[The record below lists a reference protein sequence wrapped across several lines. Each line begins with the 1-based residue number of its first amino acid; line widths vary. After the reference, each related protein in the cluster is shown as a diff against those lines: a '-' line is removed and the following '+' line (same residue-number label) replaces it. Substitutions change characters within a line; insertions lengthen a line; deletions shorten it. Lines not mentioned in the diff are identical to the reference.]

1 MSNPTH
7 YCAFSLLRRSDAE
20 RELALTGDWV
30 VGSEIPSPDVVL
42 GQMGEKS
49 AVDRLV
55 VSARDLGRWD
65 TLLMTFL
72 IDIIDHCRERG
83 IEVDSSGLPEG
94 ARGLLT
100 LVYAVPER
108 ADARRPAQ
116 RSAWL
121 AQVGKAALRAW
132 GDGKVFLAFLGEVM
146 LAFGALFRGRARFR
160 QLDLWLNIQD
170 SGPSALA
177 IVTVISLLVGLILAF
192 VGAVQLALFGA
203 QIYIADLVGLGMLR
217 EMGALMTGII
227 MSGRT
232 GAAFAAQLGTMNV
245 NSEIDAL
252 RVMGLAPMEFLVLPR
267 MLALILIMPL
277 LCLYADLMG
286 IVGGG
291 LVTVSF
297 FDVSVVQYLDRTK
310 DAIQLTDFLVGV
322 TKCAVF
328 GVLIAIAGCL
338 RGIQCGRSAAAVGD
352 AATSAV
358 VTSIVYIVVADSVM
372 TLICNQLGI

>member
-1 MSNPTH
+1 MG
-7 YCAFSLLRRSDAE
+7 SD
-20 RELALTGDWV
+20 
-30 VGSEIPSPDVVL
+30 IPSPGAVL
-42 GQMGEKS
+42 EQLGEKS
-49 AVDRLV
+49 AINRLV

-72 IDIIDHCRERG
+72 IGLIDPCRERG

-94 ARGLLT
+94 VRGLLA

-108 ADARRPAQ
+108 AGARRQAQ
-116 RSAWL
+116 RRPWL
-121 AQVGKAALRAW
+121 AQVGTGVLKAW
-132 GDGKVFLAFLGEVM
+132 EDGKVFLAFLGEAM
-146 LAFGALFRGRARFR
+146 LALGALLRGRARFR
-160 QLDLWLNIQD
+160 GVDLWLNIQD

-192 VGAVQLALFGA
+192 VGAVQLTLFGA

-252 RVMGLAPMEFLVLPR
+252 RVMGLPPMQFLVLPR
-267 MLALILIMPL
+267 VLALILIMPL

-297 FDVSVVQYLDRTK
+297 FDVSLVQYLDRTK
-310 DAIQLTDFLVGV
+310 DAVRLTDFLVGV

-328 GVLIAIAGCL
+328 GVLIATAGCL
-338 RGIQCGRSAAAVGD
+338 RGMQCGRSASAVGD

-372 TLICNQLGI
+372 TLICDRLGI